1 MSSHSP
7 SAGLGPGDE
16 GGGTPGDR
24 FEIRGKL
31 GSGGLGVVYR
41 AFDRQRGGEVALK
54 TLREVTGA
62 DLYRFKREFRTL
74 ADVSHPNLV
83 TLHELHTLAGDWFLT
98 MELVEGVVFID
109 WVRPHESPAE
119 PPALE
124 SPTGAGHPATEVSP
138 VDRFGDTGP
147 TASAPTPWLAS
158 ARQRII
164 SAELRVDRLKSA
176 LYQLVDTVHAL
187 HQAGKLHRDLKPS
200 NVLVEPGGRV
210 VVLDFGLVA
219 ELNAPEPDKTHE
231 SSAVGTPAYMSPE
244 QAADGVLTPASDWYS
259 VGVML
264 YEALTGRRPVDVV
277 GKKVEDLAHLPPS
290 RTFAPDSPAHL
301 DDLCMRLLSVDAALR
316 PDGEQILATL
326 GGEPSP
332 ASRALVRSLTAPPF
346 VGREAE
352 LTLLRGALDE
362 VRGGAGVAVFVRGV
376 SGMGKTSLLRHFLD
390 EAAIAHGTVV
400 LKGRCYERE
409 SVPFKTLDA
418 IVDSLA
424 SYLVQRA
431 PAELA
436 ALVPRDAAALARLF
450 PVLLRVPAFSEPA
463 TRTFLPPDP
472 LELRRRAF
480 GALRDLLAHMAA
492 RQPVVLAIDDVQWG
506 DADSGTFFA
515 ELLHHPDAPAMLLI
529 VAHRSEDED
538 VTPLLAAL
546 RRSREAMGGAG
557 PTPVAMREITLG
569 PLGEDEARALL
580 GQVRHDDGAWIGQV
594 VRESG
599 GNPMFLSELARV
611 RDDRNGGDAE
621 ALSLEQVILA
631 RIERLG
637 DEARALLGVC
647 ALAARP
653 LRTPT
658 GLRAAGLVGEG
669 SVVTTLAGQRLLR
682 VRQTSHGSELETYH
696 DRIRTAVVRSL
707 DLAERKRVHGR
718 LAAALEAW
726 PDHDHEALVDHWL
739 EAGEPARAARHA
751 GLAASAAEE
760 RVAFHRAAQLYF
772 VAITHGE
779 HDADERRALRT
790 RLAHALA
797 NAGRVDEAA
806 AMFALAAQGAPPDQK
821 LDLERLELEHLLRGG
836 RLELGLAKSRAV
848 LASVGQSL
856 PTSQLGAIASLL
868 GQRLRLVFG
877 GLEDHDHSL
886 PALPPTPMALRRIE
900 VLWSVSSGLGFVS
913 PIYGQVVQMRYLR
926 AALATRIPHHLGMAH
941 SIELGYLGIAGVKNR
956 ARLEA
961 LRERAIAIGEQTG
974 DRQILGVARGS
985 SGVSSFLCG
994 QWRESLERL
1003 RDGERILRNE
1013 CTSVRWLLDLL
1024 EAFLISSLWYLGETR
1039 ELQRLMPIYLR
1050 EAEERGDKYAM
1061 RGLRGWRGNLYWLIT
1076 DQPEEARAQVRSV
1089 SLPRGPGH
1097 PTQLTHYYELLA
1109 HTQIDIYLGDAAA
1122 AHERVEAM
1130 WRDLERAMLLRI
1142 QNCFIEAWYLR
1153 ARAALALAATLPG
1166 QGAEAERRK
1175 LLKLASKAARRV
1187 DSQHTGWG
1195 TPLAHLVR
1203 ATVARL
1209 SDDPGHAVDELRA
1222 ALAGFVAAD
1231 MGLYA
1236 ATVRRRLGS
1245 LVGGDE
1251 GRALVAEGD
1260 AFMRAQGIV
1269 QPEAMTRM
1277 MAPGW

>member
-696 DRIRTAVVRSL
+696 DRIRSALLGGLEQDEIRHLHRT
-707 DLAERKRVHGR
+707 
-718 LAAALEAW
+718 LAATLEGE
-726 PDHDHEALVDHWL
+726 PRPDHEALVAHWL
-739 EAGEPARAARHA
+739 GA
-751 GLAASAAEE
+751 GLPERASS
-760 RVAFHRAAQLYF
+760 
-772 VAITHGE
+772 
-779 HDADERRALRT
+779 
-790 RLAHALA
+790 HA
-797 NAGRVDEAA
+797 
-806 AMFALAAQGAPPDQK
+806 ALAATAAEDRLAFHMAAELYRLALAHGQGSSDEQRHMRTRMGHALMHSGALAAAADAFK
-821 LDLERLELEHLLRGG
+821 LSAETATSEPERLELR
-836 RLELGLAKSRAV
+836 RLEME
-848 LASVGQSL
+848 
-856 PTSQLGAIASLL
+856 
-868 GQRLRLVFG
+868 QRLRCGQVEAG
-877 GLEDHDHSL
+877 V
-886 PALPPTPMALRRIE
+886 ALAGQLLQ
-900 VLWSVSSGLGFVS
+900 VLGFRLPSSRGSAVLS
-913 PIYGQVVQMRYLR
+913 MIGQRALLNLRGLDFKEKPEAEIPAAQLLRLDLMQSLSNGFTFANPIYGR
-926 AALATRIPHHLGMAH
+926 ALQTRLIRETLKTGEPRRVGVAFCL
-941 SIELGYLGIAGVKNR
+941 ELGYLGTLGVKGYER
-956 ARLEA
+956 AMALGQRTIELGKRLDYGRVVGHGHSGMALAAYLSGHWRQAYELVREGERV
-961 LRERAIAIGEQTG
+961 LREEGMG
-974 DRQILGVARGS
+974 
-985 SGVSSFLCG
+985 
-994 QWRESLERL
+994 
-1003 RDGERILRNE
+1003 
-1013 CTSVRWLLDLL
+1013 VRWELDLSEFFRSTCAWL
-1024 EAFLISSLWYLGETR
+1024 LGDAR
-1039 ELQRLMPIYLR
+1039 ELVRLVSIYLR
-1050 EAEERGDKYAM
+1050 DADERGDAYAQ
-1061 RGLRGWRGNLYWLIT
+1061 RGLRGWRTNVAWLVIG
-1076 DQPEEARAQVRSV
+1076 QPEEARAQLAAVEVPLQPGQSAQV
-1089 SLPRGPGH
+1089 S
-1097 PTQLTHYYELLA
+1097 HYYELTSAALIDLYQDAGAQA
-1109 HTQIDIYLGDAAA
+1109 HQ
-1122 AHERVEAM
+1122 RVEAL
-1130 WRDLERAMLLRI
+1130 WPAIHKAMLTRI
-1142 QNCFIEAWYLR
+1142 QSVNIEGAFLR
-1153 ARAALALAATLPG
+1153 ARAALATAAASRDAGVRAPLV
-1166 QGAEAERRK
+1166 
-1175 LLKLASKAARRV
+1175 KLATACARTIDREA
-1187 DSQHTGWG
+1187 TGWG
-1195 TPLAHLVR
+1195 AGFAASVR
-1203 ATVARL
+1203 AGCARL
-1209 SDDPGHAVDELRA
+1209 TGETEREAIELRA
-1222 ALAGFVAAD
+1222 AIEHYQRTEMTLFA
-1231 MGLYA
+1231 A
-1236 ATVRRRLGS
+1236 ATRRRLG
-1245 LVGGDE
+1245 LLQGGDE
-1251 GRALVAEGD
+1251 GAALVSGADELFKQQGIAEPRALSRVMFGLASE
-1260 AFMRAQGIV
+1260 
-1269 QPEAMTRM
+1269 
-1277 MAPGW
+1277 